1 MTRTIAIVGA
11 GPAGL
16 FTAQALRRSWPDA
29 TIDVI
34 ERLPVPFGL
43 IRYGVAPDHQ
53 GTKAITRQFERLFER
68 EHVEFLG
75 GVEVGKD
82 VGLDKLRDLYDVV
95 VLATGLWGD
104 RKLGIPGENL
114 SRVYGSGLITRWF
127 NSYPKDDCQPIIQFG
142 QNIVVVGNG
151 NVAIDLARLLAKSPQ
166 DFEGSDLCPQC
177 LESLQAQRI
186 TTIDVVGRSG
196 VAEARFD
203 AALLKE
209 FEKIADL
216 RVEADY
222 GRVPDDGNP
231 MVERREALDTLVRK
245 TAQAR
250 PVRTLRFRFG
260 LTPMAILGDAAV
272 QSIAFMDGAGDKV
285 EFHASAVVTAIGFE
299 PTSNTG
305 INRGAFAPNDDPL
318 PFQIAPG
325 LFSVGWIRRGPRG
338 TIPENRQ
345 EARVA
350 AGVITKGDATSGK
363 AGRDALISHLRSS
376 GVEPIPY
383 RAWLAIRLAEE
394 GAAPPGRVRRKI
406 SDVSE
411 LFAKARD
418 VA

>member
-1 MTRTIAIVGA
+1 MTRSIAIVGA

-16 FTAQALRRSWPDA
+16 FTAQALRRAWPDA
-29 TIDVI
+29 TIDVV

-68 EHVEFLG
+68 EHVEFVG

-104 RKLGIPGENL
+104 RKLRIPGEKL
-114 SRVYGSGLITRWF
+114 SGVYGSGMITRWF
-127 NSYPKDDCQPIIQFG
+127 NSYPSAERQPIIQFG
-142 QNIVVVGNG
+142 QNIVIVGNG
-151 NVAIDLARLLAKSPQ
+151 NVAIDLARLFAKRPQ

-177 LESLQAQRI
+177 LDSLQAQRI

-222 GRVPDDGNP
+222 GRTANNGNS
-231 MVERREALDTLVRK
+231 MVERREAVDALVRK
-245 TAQAR
+245 TALAL
-250 PVRTLRFRFG
+250 PARTLRFRFG
-260 LTPMAILGDAAV
+260 LTPMAVQGDAAV
-272 QSIAFMDGAGDKV
+272 RSIAFTDCAGDKI
-285 EFHASAVVTAIGFE
+285 ELQASAVVTAIGFE
-299 PTSNTG
+299 PASNTG
-305 INRGAFAPNDDPL
+305 IDRVAFAPNDDPL

-345 EARVA
+345 EAKVA

-363 AGRDALISHLRSS
+363 AGRAALMSYLRSS
-376 GVEPIPY
+376 GVTPISY

-411 LFAKARD
+411 LFAKARE